1 MNSATEKVD
10 LTIFMIQLKSK
21 SLKVLHNS
29 MVLSALYVQLVESIL
44 FQLTYSVSAILL
56 RNTRYLEN
64 LTEVKQNFVH
74 LMHFYTV

>member
-1 MNSATEKVD
+1 
-10 LTIFMIQLKSK
+10 
-21 SLKVLHNS
+21 